1 MFVKTDA
8 KLAKK
13 MVKPS
18 PYWKTEDETLMSPV
32 HQSHVR
38 FRCFFSKMINF
49 ALYLHGLLCAENNV
63 FKSKNMITFGYK
75 NKFGGFLRAVAAIAI
90 GLVMVI
96 SRTDAMVLAVRIIA
110 AFLLASGIVSF
121 LIGYRDR
128 QNGQRP
134 LMGVNGSVD
143 ILVALL
149 IFIFPQFVAGLIVYL
164 IGFALLGF
172 GIFQLIALVSANK
185 VMKVGVFGFVMPVLV
200 LLAGAF
206 LLARPAFIGTAIGTV
221 AGIALIVYGVS
232 ELVSSWKMK
241 QAIEEYDIKFPQQ
254 PQVDKSEEPVS
265 GVKDV
270 DYEKVDEQ

>member
-1 MFVKTDA
+1 
-8 KLAKK
+8 
-13 MVKPS
+13 
-18 PYWKTEDETLMSPV
+18 
-32 HQSHVR
+32 
-38 FRCFFSKMINF
+38 
-49 ALYLHGLLCAENNV
+49 
-63 FKSKNMITFGYK
+63 MITFGYK
-75 NKFGGFLRAVAAIAI
+75 NKFSGFLRAVAAIAI
-90 GLVMVI
+90 GLIMVI
-96 SRTDAMVLAVRIIA
+96 SRTDAMVLVVRIVA

-121 LIGYRDR
+121 LVGYRDR

-134 LMGVNGSVD
+134 LMGVNGAVD
-143 ILVALL
+143 ILVASL

-221 AGIALIVYGVS
+221 AGIALIVYGLS
-232 ELVSSWKMK
+232 ELMSSWKMK
-241 QAIEEYDIKFPQQ
+241 QAIDEYEIRFPQQ
-254 PQVDKSEEPVS
+254 PEMKDTEKPAS
-265 GVKDV
+265 GVRDV

>member
-1 MFVKTDA
+1 MTA
-8 KLAKK
+8 
-13 MVKPS
+13 
-18 PYWKTEDETLMSPV
+18 V

-75 NKFGGFLRAVAAIAI
+75 NKFGGFLRAIAAIAI
-90 GLVMVI
+90 GVVMVV

-232 ELVSSWKMK
+232 ELLSSWKMK
-241 QAIEEYDIKFPQQ
+241 QAMDEYDLKFPQQ
-254 PQVDKSEEPVS
+254 PQVNKSEEPTS
-265 GVKDV
+265 GFKDV